1 MAVLLLLGGSW
12 RSVSDSGR
20 FVRFEA
26 LGYFE

>member
-12 RSVSDSGR
+12 RWVSGSER